1 MERVAIM
8 ERKIFKMGN
17 SYGSTYPR
25 EVLDHLNVKP
35 GDEITFENMSDGTV
49 IIKKR
54 EAISLLDGIDAA
66 FMTMVNDIVRDNDA
80 VFRGLVNR

>member
-54 EAISLLDGIDAA
+54 EAISLPDGIDTA

>member
-54 EAISLLDGIDAA
+54 EAISLPDGIDAA